1 MGKLQVEGA
10 YCSPAADI
18 LSRLEAYVNQIGD
31 YGRNPG
37 ENGEKYG
44 VNGGAVLHW
53 RESRVTLFCKEEIRR
68 EVFAVIQDN
77 LPIYLLTNAG
87 LLLVAATVLTE
98 LRPLRA
104 ILKQQ
109 DRSVSNQLLLGL
121 VFGLLS
127 IASTYTGLS
136 FQGAIVN
143 TRTIST
149 LAAGLVGGP
158 LTGISAGVI
167 SGLHRFFYDPRGFTS
182 LACGLGTASFGV
194 LGALCHRRFA
204 TLTAR
209 RNLALV
215 GLTITAE
222 LVQCV
227 IILAVARPFS
237 EAVALEK
244 AILIPKI
251 AVNSLGLVVFSA
263 VMERMN
269 RSLRIEQLEQQHQ
282 VELRQQA
289 ELRALQSQINPH
301 FLFNALN
308 TISALCLTDPNR
320 ARETILVLANYFRQT
335 LSINES
341 FVTLEQELS
350 NVDNYL
356 FLTEARF
363 EDAIHVTRELPD
375 DLKRLRLPPL
385 ILQPIVENAVRHGG
399 VAVDDRRVHISIRQ
413 DNARAYIQVSD
424 QGRGFPPEVLHRL
437 QDPDDPTYTGLF
449 NVRKRLRTIYGD
461 QCPFA
466 IDSSPSGSTVSFSI
480 PLIPPVQPIPEAQK
494 RRDIPCV
501 SR

>member
-1 MGKLQVEGA
+1 M
-10 YCSPAADI
+10 
-18 LSRLEAYVNQIGD
+18 
-31 YGRNPG
+31 
-37 ENGEKYG
+37 
-44 VNGGAVLHW
+44 
-53 RESRVTLFCKEEIRR
+53 
-68 EVFAVIQDN
+68 IQGN
-77 LPIYLLTNAG
+77 LPVYLLTNAG
-87 LLLVAATVLTE
+87 LLLVAVTVLTE
-98 LRPLRA
+98 MRPLRA

-109 DRSVSNQLLLGL
+109 DRSVPNQLLLGL

-136 FQGAIVN
+136 FRGAIVN

-158 LTGISAGVI
+158 LTGVSAGII
-167 SGLHRFFYDPRGFTS
+167 SGLHRYFYNPGGFTS

-194 LGALCHRRFA
+194 LGAVCHGRFSRLTVRRFP
-204 TLTAR
+204 
-209 RNLALV
+209 ALV
-215 GLTITAE
+215 GLTVTAE
-222 LVQCV
+222 LIQCV
-227 IILAVARPFS
+227 IILAVARPFAD
-237 EAVALEK
+237 AVALEK

-263 VMERMN
+263 VMDRMN
-269 RSLRIEQLEQQHQ
+269 RSLLLEQLEARRQ

-289 ELRALQSQINPH
+289 ELRAIQSQINPH

-335 LSINES
+335 LSINEP
-341 FVTLEQELS
+341 FVTLEQELA

-363 EDAIHVTRELPD
+363 ENAIHVTRELPG

-399 VAVDDRRVHISIRQ
+399 VAVDDRRVHIRISQ
-413 DNARAYIQVSD
+413 DGERAYIQVSD
-424 QGRGFPPEVLHRL
+424 QGRGFPPEVLEKL

-449 NVRKRLRTIYGD
+449 NVRKRLRSVYGD
-461 QCPFA
+461 RCPFS
-466 IDSSPSGSTVSFSI
+466 IDSTPNGSTVSFSI
-480 PLIPPVQPIPEAQK
+480 PLTPPDLPQTSPQ
-494 RRDIPCV
+494 RRNIPCA
-501 SR
+501 SQ